1 MAGDAGRLIGADA
14 ILTGS
19 MSAVLHTDPNR
30 AFSYAVLASIVL
42 HALLVFGFSQRNA
55 AKRPAPPVPI
65 FARLVQPPV
74 VEPAPVVPQS
84 EPVQPQTPPTPQAR
98 RPAVRPAP
106 VAKPAPPAA
115 PIVAAELPV
124 IEAAPPTY
132 QSPSEAPI
140 ASLPPPVIARSD
152 PAPAP
157 AAPSA
162 EMMDAG
168 SLAQYR
174 LQLISTARK
183 YKRYPRVAI
192 DNNWEGDVVV
202 WMVVGANGG
211 ISALNV
217 KTSSGHEVLD
227 QQALEMFKKAKPLVE
242 IPPALRGKEFTLE
255 LRAIYNLRDRDSG

>member
-1 MAGDAGRLIGADA
+1 
-14 ILTGS
+14 
-19 MSAVLHTDPNR
+19 MSAVMHTDPNR

-42 HALLVFGFSQRNA
+42 HALLLFGFSQRNA

-65 FARLVQPPV
+65 FARLVQTPV
-74 VEPAPVVPQS
+74 VEPAAVVPQS
-84 EPVQPQTPPTPQAR
+84 EPVQPQTPPKPQAR
-98 RPAVRPAP
+98 RPAVKPAP
-106 VAKPAPPAA
+106 VAKAAPAPA
-115 PIVAAELPV
+115 PKVAAEPPV
-124 IEAAPPTY
+124 IEAAP
-132 QSPSEAPI
+132 SEAP
-140 ASLPPPVIARSD
+140 AAPLPPPVIARTD

-157 AAPSA
+157 PAPSA
-162 EMMDAG
+162 EAMDAG

-202 WMVVGANGG
+202 RMVVGANGG

-242 IPPALRGKEFTLE
+242 IPAALRGKEFSLE
-255 LRAIYNLRDRDSG
+255 LRAIYNLKDRDSG